1 MEVVVMAAE
10 VIIALV
16 VVVVVVAV
24 VVGSHWLVVG
34 TGDRFTRLEEIFV
47 NISRKSRRRFVQHA
61 IRERRQPIS
70 KMISFFFLQYTH
82 YTLNFQVSVQ

>member
-1 MEVVVMAAE
+1 M
-10 VIIALV
+10 V
-16 VVVVVVAV
+16 VVVVVVVAVVAV

-47 NISRKSRRRFVQHA
+47 NISCKSGRRFVQHA

-70 KMISFFFLQYTH
+70 KMITFFFLQYTH